1 LERDADRGAGEGGI
15 RPRRWMALALAA
27 GVFMSGCASSD
38 TRMVGQY
45 PGATALQDWR
55 TIANTNLPGRGEILK
70 VVDLGRS
77 DALSNHLAIV
87 QSRELPHRHNRH
99 DSTVTLLRGH
109 GTMSVGRET
118 RHVREGAVIFI
129 PRGVVHHFSNESD
142 PPTVA
147 IVVYAPPFDG
157 RDREIVT
164 ATGTEVSPEESS
176 SGGESAEPAADVAPD
191 PASSGAPAEQV
202 PLQESEPS
210 QESVAPADGA
220 GAGEPGTPATSD
232 AQPEPP
238 PRDPVLGGTEP
249 APGGSDLPESSPGA
263 VIEGVPGAPPPPAP

>member
-1 LERDADRGAGEGGI
+1 
-15 RPRRWMALALAA
+15 MALALAA
-27 GVFMSGCASSD
+27 GVFMTGCASED
-38 TRMVGQY
+38 TRIVGQY

-99 DSTVTLLRGH
+99 DSTVILLRGH
-109 GTMSVGRET
+109 GTMTVGRET

-147 IVVYAPPFDG
+147 LVVYAPPFDG

-164 ATGTEVSPEESS
+164 ATGTEIAPEEGS
-176 SGGESAEPAADVAPD
+176 SGGESAEPAAGVAPE
-191 PASSGAPAEQV
+191 PVPGGAPAAEAPPPESTAAPDSAPPPESAAPTYGTLPGKGATPPESGT
-202 PLQESEPS
+202 PLESTPPAVE
-210 QESVAPADGA
+210 APPPDAPPEAAPPGDATGTA
-220 GAGEPGTPATSD
+220 EPGA
-232 AQPEPP
+232 PE
-238 PRDPVLGGTEP
+238 
-249 APGGSDLPESSPGA
+249 ASPGA
-263 VIEGVPGAPPPPAP
+263 VLEGAPGTPPPAP